1 MSNTRNDI
9 AKRLGSAQP
18 NARPG
23 AKTLFYS
30 LADWNAKYK
39 RLAREYTEEN
49 TGGKGEFYIT
59 NQKAMNEWIQE
70 VLDAKKEDDIDIP
83 SWYPAAAADAKK
95 IKWSRPGAK
104 AKFAVI
110 YSDSAPGDVQSSPR
124 QYPRRVE
131 VHFAIGKTDFLYS
144 VKYFENGK
152 LIGVHENLSREK
164 ALEDAKSFIRAG
176 HRSYSRPGVKAK
188 FATPEQIKERYKQ
201 LRAMPKQRLF
211 DIWTRETLGRI
222 HNADIKEQD
231 KLNMAVDLI
240 RSEYERKDWEAAGFK
255 INSSRPGNRFN
266 NAYPGPRRA
275 TSEAARSI
283 AADLEATYGI
293 QAWVEDAIVFV
304 DAKNFERAKQAR
316 TEQNKKHYNPRI
328 VLKAVSVR
336 PGAKT
341 KMAEPLPTRPIGS
354 GKNRYLIYHQAVAE
368 EIEQIKQM
376 RNGIIY
382 LREQLSNAKSDMN
395 GAIASFMKVKE
406 FEDEAK
412 AKAQFQNAE
421 NEFKQAKEKVQYYLK
436 QVRFSR
442 PGVKVK

>member
-23 AKTLFYS
+23 
-30 LADWNAKYK
+30 N
-39 RLAREYTEEN
+39 RL
-49 TGGKGEFYIT
+49 
-59 NQKAMNEWIQE
+59 
-70 VLDAKKEDDIDIP
+70 D
-83 SWYPAAAADAKK
+83 
-95 IKWSRPGAK
+95 
-104 AKFAVI
+104 
-110 YSDSAPGDVQSSPR
+110 
-124 QYPRRVE
+124 
-131 VHFAIGKTDFLYS
+131 
-144 VKYFENGK
+144 
-152 LIGVHENLSREK
+152 
-164 ALEDAKSFIRAG
+164 
-176 HRSYSRPGVKAK
+176 
-188 FATPEQIKERYKQ
+188 
-201 LRAMPKQRLF
+201 
-211 DIWTRETLGRI
+211 
-222 HNADIKEQD
+222 
-231 KLNMAVDLI
+231 
-240 RSEYERKDWEAAGFK
+240 
-255 INSSRPGNRFN
+255 

-316 TEQNKKHYNPRI
+316 TEQNKKHYNSRI
-328 VLKAVSVR
+328 ALRAVSSR
-336 PGAKT
+336 PGAKA

-395 GAIASFMKVKE
+395 GSIASFMKVKE

-442 PGVKVK
+442 PGAKAKFASSYNQVSNYIELQRWLEYLNAALGRGGMIKTNNAEKAVDAALKNPNYQPKPNAVSSHELAETIKKKIKTNQSTDYSRPGAKVK

>member
-9 AKRLGSAQP
+9 AKRLGLAQP

-23 AKTLFYS
+23 AGQKVMKKPPTEFDLEDACWDGYEAVGTKKKDGKTVP
-30 LADWNAKYK
+30 NCVPKAK
-39 RLAREYTEEN
+39 
-49 TGGKGEFYIT
+49 
-59 NQKAMNEWIQE
+59 
-70 VLDAKKEDDIDIP
+70 
-83 SWYPAAAADAKK
+83 S
-95 IKWSRPGAK
+95 SRPGNA
-104 AKFAVI
+104 
-110 YSDSAPGDVQSSPR
+110 
-124 QYPRRVE
+124 
-131 VHFAIGKTDFLYS
+131 
-144 VKYFENGK
+144 
-152 LIGVHENLSREK
+152 
-164 ALEDAKSFIRAG
+164 
-176 HRSYSRPGVKAK
+176 AK

-255 INSSRPGNRFN
+255 INSSRPGAKAKFLRIDPNSINSWEIQR
-266 NAYPGPRRA
+266 GRKI
-275 TSEAARSI
+275 TSAGKGTWAFTDPYGKLVIVPIVGTFKEAV
-283 AADLEATYGI
+283 
-293 QAWVEDAIVFV
+293 AWLNKNGDYKGSNDYYKVEM
-304 DAKNFERAKQAR
+304 
-316 TEQNKKHYNPRI
+316 
-328 VLKAVSVR
+328 SR
-336 PGAKT
+336 PGAKVKFGYEKT
-341 KMAEPLPTRPIGS
+341 VTLLLEDAGIDSAEFDFRDGVLLVSPSIDGNAVKKALQDAIKSGKITKAPQVKRSNFSRLGAKAKMAEPLPTRPIGS

>member
-1 MSNTRNDI
+1 MSNTRKDI
-9 AKRLGSAQP
+9 AKRLESAQP
-18 NARPG
+18 NA
-23 AKTLFYS
+23 
-30 LADWNAKYK
+30 
-39 RLAREYTEEN
+39 
-49 TGGKGEFYIT
+49 
-59 NQKAMNEWIQE
+59 
-70 VLDAKKEDDIDIP
+70 
-83 SWYPAAAADAKK
+83 
-95 IKWSRPGAK
+95 
-104 AKFAVI
+104 
-110 YSDSAPGDVQSSPR
+110 
-124 QYPRRVE
+124 
-131 VHFAIGKTDFLYS
+131 H
-144 VKYFENGK
+144 
-152 LIGVHENLSREK
+152 
-164 ALEDAKSFIRAG
+164 
-176 HRSYSRPGVKAK
+176 PGVKAK

-255 INSSRPGNRFN
+255 IKSS
-266 NAYPGPRRA
+266 
-275 TSEAARSI
+275 
-283 AADLEATYGI
+283 
-293 QAWVEDAIVFV
+293 
-304 DAKNFERAKQAR
+304 
-316 TEQNKKHYNPRI
+316 
-328 VLKAVSVR
+328 R

-341 KMAEPLPTRPIGS
+341 RMKRPPLVWKAEPYTFNGKKYTNYSAPVQKGVTARIFNQDEGVYLVINGYKFEYDSVESAKAGAEDRIARNAEIYLNYYARTGAKVKMGIIDRIGRAATALTASPKDPSSAEYRTDLSGAKKAAQSELGNYKFLRDKAKAQQAALDSYVTNAIKTINSAASVRDVEHYLEQLKTAVRSQQMILSASKTPFSRPGAKVKMAEPLPTRPIGS